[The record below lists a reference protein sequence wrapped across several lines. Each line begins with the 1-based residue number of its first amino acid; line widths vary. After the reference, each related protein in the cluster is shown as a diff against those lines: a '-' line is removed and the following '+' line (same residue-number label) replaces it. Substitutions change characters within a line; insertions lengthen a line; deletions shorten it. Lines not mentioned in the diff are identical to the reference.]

1 MLYHHIAGLLLG
13 FLPHLHAMAV
23 AAAEP
28 GKEQFSV
35 LEKRSITC
43 LTVGETAT
51 ATWTNSVGQK
61 CTFSGVVGSN
71 YGTNSAGEGEYV
83 FRSLKRGK
91 TPRKHAFDETY
102 QH

>member
-1 MLYHHIAGLLLG
+1 MLCHHITGLLLG
-13 FLPHLHAMAV
+13 LLLHLHAMAV

-28 GKEQFSV
+28 GKEQFFV

-43 LTVGETAT
+43 LTVGKTAT
-51 ATWTNSVGQK
+51 ATWTNSAGQK

-83 FRSLKRGK
+83 FRSLKRGSNPQN
-91 TPRKHAFDETY
+91 TL
-102 QH
+102 